1 VKQTREV
8 LAALARRVDDT
19 WHLHLDAPNEF
30 AFTTPL
36 LPSTSSTLD
45 ASELMSWAQGWHRWH
60 LESTGPRPG
69 MAGEVVLGSGTRR
82 VDGISYPG
90 TPDRL
95 TVTGLDAAAAI
106 AGAGR
111 SDRLARGR
119 LIAAQLRDGHSAIS
133 PDAVA
138 AGARRLADAS
148 ATDLDLTVR
157 TLAWFSGRPAEET
170 AGRHP
175 REIPVAGVHG
185 KWLESHQRLL
195 ETLLGRPLDLI
206 FGYPPQFRFRYAD
219 PAHLSAGG
227 REHDIAVVGDT
238 AMPAYQPTVILVA
251 ENKHTAR
258 NFPPTPGLLVIDGSG
273 GAAHPLGRIGWVQ
286 ACPDVVYWGDLDA
299 DGLEILDGVRRSG
312 LPQTRSLLMDLATY
326 EAFEAYGSW
335 HDVHGKALTVANRK
349 ELTTLTADEA
359 AVYVHLTDTA
369 HDRTRRIEQERIPL
383 PHAKAALDSQ
393 LATLLAPSMFAPSEH
408 GLADPALQK
417 SAEV

>member
-1 VKQTREV
+1 MKRTGEV
-8 LAALARRVDDT
+8 LATLARRVDDT
-19 WHLHLDAPNEF
+19 WHVHLDTPDAF
-30 AFTTPL
+30 TFTTPL
-36 LPSTSSTLD
+36 LPSASSTLD

-60 LESTGPRPG
+60 AESTGPSPEL
-69 MAGEVVLGSGTRR
+69 AEWVVLGTGTRR
-82 VDGISYPG
+82 VGGISYPG

-95 TVTGLDAAAAI
+95 TITSVDAAAAI
-106 AGAGR
+106 TGGGR
-111 SDRLARGR
+111 TNRLARGR
-119 LIAAQLRDGHSAIS
+119 LVAAQLRDVHPAIT
-133 PDAVA
+133 PNAVA
-138 AGARRLADAS
+138 TGARRLADAL

-157 TLAWFSGRPAEET
+157 TLAWFSGRPTEEI

-227 REHDIAVVGDT
+227 REHDIAVVGDAAT
-238 AMPAYQPTVILVA
+238 PAYQPTVILIA

-258 NFPPTPGLLVIDGSG
+258 NFPPRPGLIVIDGSG
-273 GAAHPLGRIGWVQ
+273 GAAQPLSRLGWVR
-286 ACPDVVYWGDLDA
+286 ACPVVVYWGDLDA

-335 HDVHGKALTVANRK
+335 HDVHGKALTVADAK

-359 AVYVHLTDTA
+359 AVYAHLADA
-369 HDRTRRIEQERIPL
+369 SHDRTRRIEQERIPL
-383 PHAKAALDSQ
+383 PYAKAALDSQ
-393 LATLLAPSMFAPSEH
+393 LGALLAPRMLARSEPCSPVTGAPV
-408 GLADPALQK
+408 PRR
-417 SAEV
+417 